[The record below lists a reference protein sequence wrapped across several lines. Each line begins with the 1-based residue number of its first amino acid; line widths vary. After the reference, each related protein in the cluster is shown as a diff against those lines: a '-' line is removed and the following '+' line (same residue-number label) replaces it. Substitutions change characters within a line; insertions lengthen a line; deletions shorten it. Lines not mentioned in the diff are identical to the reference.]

1 MMDLCKALLRG
12 CISPKKY
19 GLCTLFC
26 LRWAYSAFGNA
37 IGSKR
42 YLRSCF
48 RDICS
53 ILQKHPRAWKYIAL
67 TKYGHPRHPLY
78 LSEKLKFQPFDIE
91 TYLESLGK

>member
-1 MMDLCKALLRG
+1 MQSALE
-12 CISPKKY
+12 
-19 GLCTLFC
+19 GLYLPEEVWPCTLFC
-26 LRWAYSAFGNA
+26 LRWAYSAFGNG

-91 TYLESLGK
+91 TYLKSRGQ